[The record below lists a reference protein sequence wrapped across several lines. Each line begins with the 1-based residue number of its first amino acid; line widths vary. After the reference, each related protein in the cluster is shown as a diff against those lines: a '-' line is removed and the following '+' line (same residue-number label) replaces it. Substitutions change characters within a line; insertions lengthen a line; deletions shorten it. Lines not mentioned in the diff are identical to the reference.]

1 MILLLRSFLML
12 LFRSL
17 KMEDVDEI
25 PIMEFVEQRAKEMKM
40 MLEVSQAVSGNDA
53 PQQRLPRHMRRRAA
67 NHNIKRLP
75 RTLRIKVAKDMLA
88 IQKKRPS
95 RKHRR
100 RPSNLLLEYEK
111 RSSNKRWL
119 ETHIWHAKRFR
130 MAELWKCKIAERR
143 NDRGVRA
150 AYRDSRKEC
159 LIIDISWLHCFEIA
173 GVERDII
180 RAMEL
185 FICNRTELSSLISDH
200 HKGGRYA
207 GETIF
212 YKKSDNQN
220 TPIANVKFLWRFDL
234 VPQAKRSLLIWV
246 HPSSGNEL
254 LEHFKDALNLSLVEN
269 KDKVFSNGTVD
280 IIIRTK
286 DFCRFKLIGPKSQSV
301 LWSALKISDLE
312 CSYFNNFYKYNGN
325 EMSSVK
331 AQHLNWCNL
340 KSTDA
345 VSFPSCGVHG
355 LLVGDPR
362 LNMPR
367 KRIDSNHGGIFS
379 NFNHPTFHHFDPQL
393 SFSSIWNEDLMAKL
407 KEVKLSTHAMNEL
420 RSGSLL
426 TNYYPSIPILLLQN
440 PGCTNNSGDPGYGSG
455 WDIVIPQGWGMAFWL
470 GLIYRGAR
478 SIGLEELK
486 RINYE
491 TACLSFPE
499 FYPDTKS
506 GKEFHLSA
514 YQRLS
519 SKYERM
525 PRSKRPHYDK
535 LKVQTPFHCPWQEL
549 CDEWNVKASSSRA
562 DQSHGNKDNVNMSD
576 KKSLEYFVI
585 RDNKFLKE
593 LDKSNRLK
601 FETGAGDVCLKLP
614 AGQILRKVTVKGSSN
629 CYFSVEKNGSKKM
642 ILDRSRMSRAS
653 PYIDQMA
660 TAYSMGL
667 VPVVVDVLERGSP
680 EFSMICIPSAEDVL
694 AFVRDQRDITEPPG
708 DISKRTKY
716 DTANMQKVSN
726 VVDFCTRQTIGFSQA
741 GGFAFF
747 KGKGR
752 VVGFAVLP
760 GMSRLYSENAKH
772 IKATDLTMKKV
783 PINLVLVR
791 SSTSLH
797 YHFATLKT
805 LFDIPH

>member
-1 MILLLRSFLML
+1 
-12 LFRSL
+12 
-17 KMEDVDEI
+17 MEGVDEI
-25 PIMEFVEQRAKEMKM
+25 PILEFVEKRAKEMKM

-75 RTLRIKVAKDMLA
+75 RTLRSKVAKDMLA
-88 IQKKRPS
+88 IPKKRPS
-95 RKHRR
+95 RRHRR

-111 RSSNKRWL
+111 RSSSKRWL
-119 ETHIWHAKRFR
+119 ETHIWHAKRFH

-150 AYRDSRKEC
+150 AYRDSRKES
-159 LIIDISWLHCFEIA
+159 LIIDISWLQCFEIV
-173 GVERDII
+173 GSETDII

-185 FICNRTELSSLISDH
+185 FICNQTESSSVISDH
-200 HKGGRYA
+200 HKGGRYE

-212 YKKSDNQN
+212 YKKGDNQN
-220 TPIANVKFLWRFDL
+220 IPIANVKFLWRFDL
-234 VPQAKRSLLIWV
+234 EPRVKRSILIWV

-254 LEHFKDALNLSLVEN
+254 LDHFKDALNISKVEN
-269 KDKVFSNGTVD
+269 NDNLLTNGTIDV
-280 IIIRTK
+280 IVRTK

-312 CSYFNNFYKYNGN
+312 CSYFNNFYKYNEN
-325 EMSSVK
+325 EMSAVR
-331 AQHLNWCNL
+331 AQHVNWCNL

-345 VSFPSCGVHG
+345 VTFPSSGVHG

-379 NFNHPTFHHFDPQL
+379 NYNHPTFHHFDPQL
-393 SFSSIWNEDLMAKL
+393 SFSSIWNEDLMTKL

-426 TNYYPSIPILLLQN
+426 TNYNPSIPILLLQN
-440 PGCTNNSGDPGYGSG
+440 PGSTNSSGDPGYGSG
-455 WDIVIPQGWGMAFWL
+455 WDVVIPRGWGMAFWL

-491 TACLSFPE
+491 AAHLPFPD
-499 FYPDTKS
+499 FYPDSKS
-506 GKEFHLSA
+506 GKEFQLTA

-525 PRSKRPHYDK
+525 PRSKRPHYKK

-549 CDEWNVKASSSRA
+549 CDEWNAKASLHHV
-562 DQSHGNKDNVNMSD
+562 DQLNGNNEDIKTSD
-576 KKSLEYFVI
+576 TKALEYFVI

-593 LDKSNRLK
+593 IDKSMRFK
-601 FETGAGDVCLKLP
+601 FQTEKSESSLKLP
-614 AGQILRKVTVKGSSN
+614 AGQIFRKVTVKGSSN

-642 ILDRSRMSRAS
+642 ILDRSQMFLAS
-653 PYIDQMA
+653 PYVDRMM
-660 TAYSMGL
+660 TSYSMGL

-680 EFSMICIPSAEDVL
+680 EFSMICIPSAADVA
-694 AFVRDQRDITEPPG
+694 AFVGDRRDITEPPG
-708 DISKRTKY
+708 DISERTKY
-716 DTANMQKVSN
+716 DTTSMQKASN
-726 VVDFCTRQTIGFSQA
+726 IVDYCTRQTIGFSRA

-752 VVGFAVLP
+752 IVGFVALP
-760 GMSRLYSENAKH
+760 GIGRLYSDNAKH
-772 IKATDLTMKKV
+772 IKASDTTKKV

-791 SSTSLH
+791 SSTSLY

-805 LFDIPH
+805 LFDLPH